1 MRRVLLV
8 DGDSPRSAANR
19 IALTTAG
26 HDVTVAPSGAFAL
39 TMLER
44 ARPDVI
50 VSWTVLED
58 MPAYELCAI
67 VRSDPMTRAIP
78 FIVLTDRCA
87 SSPDTLAQAVAEL
100 PLAEDVSAPCA
111 SGDDAAHDGRGPRGD
126 PHAAKEPALSPTDPD
141 KLATADL
148 GEAFQGIHE
157 GKKTGRLV
165 ACVGAAEGTLL
176 FRAGRLVDAQFQG
189 QRGELAVASLLVMAT
204 NNPDGRYHFRP
215 WDGSEVPR
223 GPWTVDPD
231 AEQLLLRT
239 WAESGPARSGESG

>member
-39 TMLER
+39 TMVER

-87 SSPDTLAQAVAEL
+87 SSPDALTRAVAEL
-100 PLAEDVSAPCA
+100 PLEDVPAA
-111 SGDDAAHDGRGPRGD
+111 SPAAGDAAQ
-126 PHAAKEPALSPTDPD
+126 AAQPSLPPADPD
-141 KLATADL
+141 TLAATDL
-148 GEAFQGIHE
+148 GEAFQAICDR
-157 GKKTGRLV
+157 KKTGRLV
-165 ACVGAAEGTLL
+165 VCIGEAEGALL
-176 FRAGRLVDAQFQG
+176 FKAGRLVGVQFQG
-189 QRGELAVASLLVMAT
+189 QRGEVAVASLLVMAT
-204 NNPDGRYHFRP
+204 DNPDGRYRFQP

-223 GPWTVDPD
+223 RPWLIDHD
-231 AEQLLLRT
+231 AEKLLLRT
-239 WAESGPARSGESG
+239 WAERGATRGVEPA